1 MFSINY
7 GFALP
12 TKKAILI
19 LLTSK
24 EGKMILQEQYLLVIT
39 VLNVFILSL
48 KYILKIIHV
57 LKSDRLL
64 YLYRLSCLHVPLC
77 TVCVPG
83 AVRNQKR
90 TRIDR
95 NWNNRSLGRA
105 ISMLSSKPGS
115 LEDQPVFLTVEPSL
129 SLKNTSFMNLYVN
142 NVFFTPYKDLYV
154 CFSPKVI
161 TVNIIR
167 YIQLLKHPCIY

>member
-77 TVCVPG
+77 TLCAPG

-142 NVFFTPYKDLYV
+142 NVFFTP
-154 CFSPKVI
+154 
-161 TVNIIR
+161 
-167 YIQLLKHPCIY
+167 